1 MSHTMT
7 EEQIERR
14 AELAMDALD
23 SRLMAGSIGQA
34 AYNVSVRKIDN
45 DTATALAFMRRA

>member
-1 MSHTMT
+1 MAHTMT

-23 SRLMAGSIGQA
+23 KRLMDGSIGQA
-34 AYNVSVRKIDN
+34 AYNATVRKIDN
-45 DTATALAFMRRA
+45 DTATAFASMPKA